1 MRRSHAQSGHKIISV
16 RCYRKLDVA
25 VLEEILAAD
34 DVLDTVLFVTCLRG
48 VPKSSFPMKF
58 LKACPLALSRLL
70 AKVVNQIL

>member
-34 DVLDTVLFVTCLRG
+34 DVLDTVL
-48 VPKSSFPMKF
+48 
-58 LKACPLALSRLL
+58 LSL
-70 AKVVNQIL
+70 VYEGY